1 MSHVVA
7 IAGSI
12 SANSKSNELLKFAL
26 WHVEA
31 SGFSTKIFSLR
42 DMLSNILLA
51 DTAKENLYLKQVTEH
66 LNRADAVIISIP
78 FSKAT
83 NRSALKIFL
92 EFLPKKALA
101 GKIVLAIATGESQG
115 HLLTIDEVLKP
126 VLLELGAIQVLG
138 GLYVSEEQVE
148 RDKHGQL
155 VLDKNAQF
163 RFDEKVGELEGKLL
177 QQLDRV
183 AV

>member
-12 SANSKSNELLKFAL
+12 SANSKSNELLKFAI

-42 DMLSNILLA
+42 DIQSNKLLTV
-51 DTAKENLYLKQVTEH
+51 TAKENLYLKQVTEQ

-78 FSKAT
+78 FSKAS

-92 EFLPKKALA
+92 EFLPKKALV

-115 HLLTIDEVLKP
+115 HLLAIDKVLKP
-126 VLLELGAIQVLG
+126 VLLELGAIHVLG
-138 GLYVSEEQVE
+138 GLYVSDEQVE
-148 RDKHGQL
+148 RDRSGQL
-155 VLDKNAQF
+155 LLDKNAQF

>member
-12 SANSKSNELLKFAL
+12 SANSKSNELLKFAI

-42 DMLSNILLA
+42 DIQSYKLLTV
-51 DTAKENLYLKQVTEH
+51 TAKENLYLNQVTEQ

-78 FSKAT
+78 FSKAS

-115 HLLTIDEVLKP
+115 HLLAIDKVLKP
-126 VLLELGAIQVLG
+126 VLLELGAIHVLG
-138 GLYVSEEQVE
+138 GLYVSDEQVE
-148 RDKHGQL
+148 RYRSGQL
-155 VLDKNAQF
+155 LLDKNAQF